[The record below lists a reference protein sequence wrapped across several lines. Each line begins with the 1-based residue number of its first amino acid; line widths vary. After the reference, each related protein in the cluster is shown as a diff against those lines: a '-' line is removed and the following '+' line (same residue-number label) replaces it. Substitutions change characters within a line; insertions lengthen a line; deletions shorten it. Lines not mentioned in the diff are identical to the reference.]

1 MVRRIKVRLVLQLRA
16 EGMTG
21 RAIAEAHGMSRRS
34 VLAVF
39 DAADTGGL
47 SWADLADLDDAEVY
61 SRVFPGR
68 GVHESVFVLPD
79 WERVHAELARV
90 GVTLKLLHAEYVGA
104 CERQGGAAMSYDRF
118 CKAYAGYVDVAGT
131 ASRVLHKA
139 GATVEVD
146 WSGKTMQ
153 LVDLAGVTTPVFLFV
168 GCLPFSRY
176 AFVEPAL
183 DMRQETWLRAHVAMF
198 EFFGG
203 TVPRIVPDNL
213 KTGVIKHPKE
223 GEVVLN
229 EAYRELAAHYSAAVL
244 PGRLRR
250 PKDKPSVENT
260 VGHVSTWVIAT
271 LRDRQFAT
279 LPELQEAVR
288 EQITAYNREP
298 FQKRPGSRQAVF
310 AAEEKPLLRPLPT
323 VSYELSQWAHGR
335 KVQRNGHVVWARN
348 FYSVPHTLVRQSVD
362 LKITARTLEV
372 FRRGERVASH
382 LLFPPRTVNEYRT
395 LDAHG
400 PAGGPHQAWDGER
413 CRQWAGRLGEST
425 LTVINRIFE
434 SVPVE
439 EQGLGAAL
447 AVLRLSRKYG
457 EERTENAC
465 RLALTSSSIYSPR
478 YAHLAPILETRQDIT
493 GRRVPRF
500 EAAEEEPAGYVR
512 GPDYYAGA
520 GQSGAA
526 E

>member
-21 RAIAEAHGMSRRS
+21 RAIAEAHGMSRKS
-34 VLAVF
+34 VLEVF
-39 DAADTGGL
+39 AAADAAGL
-47 SWADLADLDDAEVY
+47 RWEDLAGLDDAAVY
-61 SRVFPGR
+61 ARVFPGR
-68 GVHESVFVLPD
+68 GVHEPVFVLPD

-90 GVTLKLLHAEYVGA
+90 GVTLKLLHAEYLGV

-118 CKAYAGYVDVAGT
+118 CKGYAHHVDVVGAG
-131 ASRVLHKA
+131 SRVLHKA

-153 LVDLAGVTTPVFLFV
+153 LVDPAGVTTTVFLFV

-176 AFVEPAL
+176 AFVEATL
-183 DMRQETWLRAHVAMF
+183 DMRQEAWLRAHVNMF

-213 KTGVIKHPKE
+213 KTGVIRHPRE

-244 PGRLRR
+244 PGRVRR
-250 PKDKPSVENT
+250 PKDKASVENT
-260 VGHVSTWVIAT
+260 VGHVATWVIAM
-271 LRDRQFAT
+271 LRDRRFGT
-279 LPELQEAVR
+279 LAELQEAVR
-288 EQITAYNREP
+288 QQVAAYNAEP
-298 FQKRPGSRQAVF
+298 FQKRPGSRVVVF
-310 AAEEKPLLRPLPT
+310 AAEEQPLLRPLPAAP
-323 VSYELSQWAHGR
+323 YELSQWAHGR

-348 FYSVPHTLVRQSVD
+348 FYSVPYTLVRQSVD
-362 LKITARTLEV
+362 LKITDRMVEV

-382 LLFPPRTVNEYRT
+382 LVFPPQTANEYRT
-395 LDAHG
+395 LDAHQ
-400 PAGGPHQAWDGER
+400 PTGGPHQAWDGER
-413 CRQWAGRLGEST
+413 CRHWAARVGEST
-425 LTVINRIFE
+425 LTVVNRIFE

-457 EERTENAC
+457 EERTEKAC
-465 RLALTSSSIYSPR
+465 ELALTSSSIYSPR

-493 GRRVPRF
+493 GRRIPRF
-500 EAAEEEPAGYVR
+500 EPADDAPTGYVR
-512 GPDYYAGA
+512 GADYYAGT
-520 GQSGAA
+520 GKTGASA
-526 E
+526 